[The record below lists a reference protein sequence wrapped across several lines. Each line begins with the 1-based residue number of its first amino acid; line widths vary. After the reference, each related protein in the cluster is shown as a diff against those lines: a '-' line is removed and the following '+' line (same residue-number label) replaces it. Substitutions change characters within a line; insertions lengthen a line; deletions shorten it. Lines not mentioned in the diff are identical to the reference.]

1 MKVFA
6 NVEYLCTMKV
16 YRFLPIL
23 FVVILL
29 HSCGL
34 ETAKPFKHQFVILA
48 SDCLTPKDSTLFS
61 AFSQSSGIK
70 VRILHLTSD
79 QIKSRLSNER
89 IETEIDA
96 MLLSSSYDAL
106 QTESSNL
113 LQKIP
118 LDSFPTDLNT
128 KYRSRRQMLAG
139 LGYDPYVIIK
149 RKEATATKNYA
160 SLLNSDGY
168 TTDLKDISSI
178 APFYLFLYHKHSG
191 NAAYSA
197 DAWIE
202 DLSSKCIK
210 KLSEKDT
217 LIYAQLLFTKRSHFL
232 KKKENAFISYRD
244 GELIFPNQRI
254 GGSYY
259 DMPSMGIVKQARN
272 YSNAL
277 ELLRFLTTKQ
287 GNRKLNKRLQTISF
301 FADSRRIRFKR
312 FHTSPLRMEKFI
324 PNVLQLID

>member
-16 YRFLPIL
+16 CRFLPIL
-23 FVVILL
+23 LVVILL
-29 HSCGL
+29 QSCGL
-34 ETAKPFKHQFVILA
+34 ETAKPFNKQFVILA
-48 SDCLTPKDSTLFS
+48 SDCLLPKDSALFS
-61 AFSQSSGIK
+61 GFYHSSGIK
-70 VRILHLTSD
+70 VRILHLTSE
-79 QIKSRLSNER
+79 QIRSRLNKEG

-96 MLLSSSYDAL
+96 LLLSSSYDAI
-106 QTESSNL
+106 QMESTNL
-113 LQKIP
+113 FQKIP

-128 KYRSRRQMLAG
+128 KYRSHRQMLAG
-139 LGYDPYVIIK
+139 LGYDPYVIIR
-149 RKEATATKNYA
+149 RKEAPTVKNYA

-168 TTDLKDISSI
+168 CTDLSELSDM
-178 APFYLFLYHKHSG
+178 APFYLFLHHKHSG
-191 NAAYSA
+191 NDANSA

-202 DLSSKCIK
+202 DLSSKCVK

-232 KKKENAFISYRD
+232 KKKKNTFISYRD

-259 DMPSMGIVKQARN
+259 NMPSMGIVKQARN
-272 YSNAL
+272 YTNAL
-277 ELLRFLTTKQ
+277 ELLRFLTSKQ
-287 GNRKLNKRLQTISF
+287 GNRGLNKRLQTISF

-324 PNVLQLID
+324 PNVLQSMD